1 MGLAWWSIATFILG
15 SRLLRARRLALVAG
29 DNEVKHSLETICVSF
44 VGFAA
49 TALFLHLAFARS
61 FWMMVGIAVAAI
73 RVANADVNRTAP
85 VAEYSAT

>member
-1 MGLAWWSIATFILG
+1 VLG
-15 SRLLRARRLALVAG
+15 SSLLGARRLALLAN
-29 DNEVKHSLETICVSF
+29 DTEVKHSLETICVSF
-44 VGFAA
+44 IGFAA

-73 RVANADVNRTAP
+73 RVAHESADRTAP